1 MQSPWNTKR
10 GLNWCGIRNWKMIQE
25 WIREEKKNTKRFIV
39 VRTQLILHPLSQI
52 QFGVPLSTKDYNR
65 DFQGYLQP
73 LQMSFTQGSLTNP
86 SVSKRLTPNLYNED
100 FNRLFSTFTKR
111 ILKLSPNPTLVFPQL
126 TKNWHTS
133 TRIANSLN
141 PSNKYSWVLTT
152 HTQPNCAKITK
163 KLIQCLKDIMRA
175 FCRLFLTSK
184 YSFWWVFIGS

>member
-1 MQSPWNTKR
+1 MGRK
-10 GLNWCGIRNWKMIQE
+10 
-25 WIREEKKNTKRFIV
+25 EEHKRFIM
-39 VRTQLILHPLSQI
+39 VRTNLSYI
-52 QFGVPLSTKDYNR
+52 HYLKYTIWGSTIHQGLQGDL
-65 DFQGYLQP
+65 QGYLQP

-100 FNRLFSTFTKR
+100 FYRLSSTFTKR
-111 ILKLSPNPTLVFPQL
+111 ILRLSPNPTLVFPQL

-141 PSNKYSWVLTT
+141 PSNKCSRVLTT